1 MIDNSS
7 TGAINLLKSRIEQEA
22 RELETLKN
30 EHRRKQQD
38 CDRRKQDYDRKQK
51 EAEDL
56 NRRYGESK
64 AEVDK
69 VQTEITRLE
78 QQRQRNTSELESLVR
93 NFQMA
98 AKNAKK

>member
-7 TGAINLLKSRIEQEA
+7 TGAINLLKNRIEQEA
-22 RELETLKN
+22 RELETLN
-30 EHRRKQQD
+30 NDHRRKQQD

-56 NRRYGESK
+56 NRRYVESK

-69 VQTEITRLE
+69 VQADITRLE
-78 QQRQRNTSELESLVR
+78 QQRQRNVSELESLQR
-93 NFQMA
+93 NIQMA
-98 AKNAKK
+98 IKNAKK